1 MIKTTTIKKG
11 THSPFRFPKLIP
23 GSHHLYGY
31 DIVFTPSCAY
41 NLENEDQLDVNK
53 LFGIGYFPS
62 HHKNSVRFGWRY
74 FVEKQ
79 QIEILSYY
87 YKDSQRYFDHI
98 CFVNI
103 GDLYSFSLTI
113 TDKYHELIVA
123 SKYPTNYPE
132 YYKVEIPVIPKSI
145 GYLLRPYFGGN
156 QKAPHD
162 MTIKID

>member
-1 MIKTTTIKKG
+1 MRTTTIKKG
-11 THSPFRFPKLIP
+11 THAPFRFPKIIP
-23 GSHHLYGY
+23 GMYHRYDY
-31 DIVFTPSCAY
+31 DIIFTKSCRY
-41 NLENEDQLDVNK
+41 NLQNEDQLDVNK

-74 FVEKQ
+74 DLNKEK
-79 QIEILSYY
+79 IEILSYY
-87 YKDSQRYFDHI
+87 YKDKKRSFDHL
-98 CFVNI
+98 CFVDI

-156 QKAPHD
+156 QKAPQD
-162 MTIKID
+162 ITIKIL